1 MDADDELQV
10 LLEDC
15 RNVGHSWR
23 TVEIVA
29 ARDGA
34 YVERACTRC
43 GTSTMVGPDELG
55 GWV

>member
-1 MDADDELQV
+1 MDADELV
-10 LLEDC
+10 PLDCDLE
-15 RNVGHSWR
+15 GHDWR
-23 TVEIVA
+23 TVEVLA

-43 GTSTMVGPDELG
+43 GASAMVGPDELG